1 MRFKVT
7 LGIMPDFAATEVK
20 GLGVGGVRK
29 DGPAEKGGM
38 LKGDVI
44 VALDGKPVNDIY
56 DYMNRLKKL
65 EPGQTATVD
74 IMRDGKRKVLLVQL

>member
-1 MRFKVT
+1 
-7 LGIMPDFAATEVK
+7 MPDFTATDVT

-29 DGPAEKGGM
+29 DGPADKGGM
-38 LKGDVI
+38 QKGDVI

-65 EPGQTATVD
+65 QPGQTVPVD
-74 IMRDGKRKVLLVQL
+74 VMRDGKKKVLLVQL